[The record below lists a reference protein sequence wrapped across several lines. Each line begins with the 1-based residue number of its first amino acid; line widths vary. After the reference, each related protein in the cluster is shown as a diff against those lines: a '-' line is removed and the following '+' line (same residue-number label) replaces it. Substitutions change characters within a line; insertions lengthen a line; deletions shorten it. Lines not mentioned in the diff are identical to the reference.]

1 MPQNAEQHAVCTTAP
16 ALRENPATAGS
27 RHAAEPNRRP
37 IRRRLP
43 TAFRRRPLHQQSAA
57 GPPVIERRNLPA
69 PPATAPDDQTK
80 IGESGVLFA
89 RKGPILSVET
99 VGPRT
104 ITVGKEST
112 YDINIVNTG
121 EVAAED
127 LVVYVTM
134 PEWAEIAGAE
144 PSNGTAKPTAGQP
157 PAISQS
163 GGTIQWRVGYLN
175 AKARQR
181 LTVRLIPRQSR
192 PFDLAVR
199 WEYKPVSSQA
209 MIEVQEPRLF
219 LQLEGPR
226 EVSYGKKE
234 TYRLKVSNNGTGN
247 ADNVVVMMQP
257 MGTGDNL
264 PASHKIGLLA
274 AGEEKTLDVELTA
287 RQSGTL
293 MIRVEARA
301 DGSAHAELAEKVFVR
316 RPALKVEIDG
326 PKVQFVGM
334 VATYKMHVRN
344 RGTAPAYN
352 VAYSVTLPAGAK
364 YLSGLEGA
372 QFDAS
377 ANKLEWTSDTL
388 APAAEQSFTVRCSMD
403 TAGTGRI
410 RCTASADDLTA
421 SAEALVR
428 IDAVANLTLEVKEP
442 SAPTQVGDEAIYEVH
457 LRNKGSRDAEGVQA
471 FVYFSR
477 GIEPTSAEGGPNH
490 IEPGQVIFQPIPSIA
505 AGQEVVLK
513 IRAKADVPGN
523 HVFRAE
529 VHCKS
534 TNSRLIREATS
545 LYYVDDSASRTNK
558 RKSDEPR
565 DFQDQT
571 LPSAPDATPLDAQPL
586 SVDARRRETDGKA
599 SKIDQR
605 PARPS
610 RA

>member
-1 MPQNAEQHAVCTTAP
+1 MEQANLPGPPPACRLTTRP
-16 ALRENPATAGS
+16 RSGS
-27 RHAAEPNRRP
+27 RACCSLEKA
-37 IRRRLP
+37 
-43 TAFRRRPLHQQSAA
+43 
-57 GPPVIERRNLPA
+57 
-69 PPATAPDDQTK
+69 
-80 IGESGVLFA
+80 
-89 RKGPILSVET
+89 PILSVET

-104 ITVGKEST
+104 ITVGKESA
-112 YDINIVNTG
+112 YEINIVNTG

-134 PEWAEIAGAE
+134 PEWAEVVGAE
-144 PSNGTAKPTAGQP
+144 PSNGAPKPIAGQP
-157 PAISQS
+157 PAVSQS
-163 GGTIQWRVGYLN
+163 GGMIRWRVGYLN

-234 TYRLKVSNNGTGN
+234 MYRLKLSNNGTGS
-247 ADNVVVMMQP
+247 ADNVVVMLQP
-257 MGTGDNL
+257 MGAGDNV
-264 PASHKIGLLA
+264 PASYKIGLLA

-287 RQSGTL
+287 RQSGNL

-316 RPALKVEIDG
+316 RPALKVDLEG

-334 VATYKMHVRN
+334 VATYKMRVRN

-352 VAYSVTLPAGAK
+352 VSYSLALPVGAK

-388 APAAEQSFTVRCSMD
+388 APAAEQVFVVRCSMD

-410 RCTASADDLTA
+410 RCAAAADDLTA
-421 SAEALVR
+421 NVETFVR

-442 SAPTQVGDEAIYEVH
+442 AAPTAVGDEAVYEVH

-471 FVYFSR
+471 FIYFSR
-477 GIEPTSAEGGPNH
+477 GVEPTAAEGGPNRLD
-490 IEPGQVIFQPIPSIA
+490 PGQVTYQPIPSIA

-513 IRAKADVPGN
+513 IRARAEVPGN

-534 TNSRLIREATS
+534 TNSRLMREATS
-545 LYYVDDSASRTNK
+545 LYYVDESASRTS
-558 RKSDEPR
+558 RRRSDEAG
-565 DFQDQT
+565 DSADQT
-571 LPSAPDATPLDAQPL
+571 VPPAPEGTPPDAQPFHG
-586 SVDARRRETDGKA
+586 E
-599 SKIDQR
+599 Q
-605 PARPS
+605 PPPQN
-610 RA
+610 